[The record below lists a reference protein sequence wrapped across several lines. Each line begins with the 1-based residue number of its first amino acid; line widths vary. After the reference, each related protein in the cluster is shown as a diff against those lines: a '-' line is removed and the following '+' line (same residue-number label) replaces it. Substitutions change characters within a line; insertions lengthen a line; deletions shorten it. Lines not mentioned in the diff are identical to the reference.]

1 MSTGFVKNNSKRTR
15 LRRVFHRRSR
25 FTNLNFVVFA
35 NGHRLDVVFAPQ
47 FFGQRCGHNTTS
59 DVRGSSK
66 MLFARLASRWRFVN
80 VELHTVAGNCKNKT
94 TRVNALDE
102 EQKWYVLG
110 ANELDQTRRSP
121 DQPNEPNCPRD
132 RRRENNKY

>member
-25 FTNLNFVVFA
+25 FTDLNFVVFA

-102 EQKWYVLG
+102 EQKWCVRCEWIG
-110 ANELDQTRRSP
+110 SNAPIAGPTQWTELPAGQTSW
-121 DQPNEPNCPRD
+121 
-132 RRRENNKY
+132 K